1 MKKFKFSMESLLN
14 LKLSLENKKKEELG
28 HAITLLKLEKD
39 KLFQLENKR
48 NNVIDLYKKGSK
60 DKIFVLELKNYNNY
74 LLFIKKTIEEQLLI
88 IKKAEINVEQKREE
102 FINATKE
109 RKILDKLKEKHYENY
124 LYEVKQEEQK
134 IVDEIVS
141 YNYSNQ

>member
-48 NNVIDLYKKGSK
+48 NDVIDLYKKGSK

>member
-1 MKKFKFSMESLLN
+1 MESLLN